1 MSAAPDEDDGL
12 DEAAMNGR
20 MCIVSRR
27 SLEPDALVRFVLGPD
42 RQAVPDLK
50 RKLPGR
56 GAHVE
61 GRRGV
66 VEEAVRRRLLQ
77 RALRSDLTG
86 TERLADELDA
96 LLVRSAVGALA
107 MARKAGQVVTGS
119 AKVEAALRTGGASGL
134 LHAREAAEDG
144 IRKLGQARHAAMLA
158 GQGGEVPIYRL
169 LGTDELGLALGDG
182 NVVHAAILTGSAGSA
197 LLKRLEALQTYR
209 GESPGSNDA
218 NDQRDLHEAAP

>member
-1 MSAAPDEDDGL
+1 
-12 DEAAMNGR
+12 MNGR

-27 SLEPDALVRFVLGPD
+27 SMEPDSLVRFVLGPD

-61 GRRGV
+61 GRRRV
-66 VEEAVRRRLLQ
+66 VEDAVRRRLLQ
-77 RALRSDLTG
+77 RALRSDLAG

-96 LLVRSAVGALA
+96 LLVRSVVGALA

-119 AKVEAALRTGGASGL
+119 AKVDAALRTGGAAGL
-134 LHAREAAEDG
+134 LHAREAADDG
-144 IRKLGQARHAAMLA
+144 IRKLNQARHAASLA
-158 GQGGEVPIYRL
+158 GQGGEVPTYRL
-169 LGTDELGLALGDG
+169 LGMDELGLALGDG

-209 GESPGSNDA
+209 GDSPGANDA

>member
-1 MSAAPDEDDGL
+1 MSAAPDDDGL
-12 DEAAMNGR
+12 DEAAVNGR
-20 MCIVSRR
+20 MCIVSRH
-27 SLEPDALVRFVLGPD
+27 SMEPEALIRFVLGPE

-56 GAHVE
+56 GAHIE
-61 GRRGV
+61 GRRSV

-77 RALRSDLTG
+77 RALRSDLSG

-119 AKVEAALRTGGASGL
+119 AKVEAALRAGGAIGL
-134 LHAREAAEDG
+134 VHAREAAEDG
-144 IRKLGQARHAAMLA
+144 IRKLGQARHAATVT
-158 GQGGEVPIYRL
+158 GQGGVVPTYRL
-169 LGTDELGLALGDG
+169 LGTNELGLAMGDG

-209 GESPGSNDA
+209 GESHGSNDA